1 MHNVTPQFAG
11 DSAWSRPGTP
21 QRSETIMQ
29 DLPTAANKW
38 SVVSAVVFVSA
49 LFASYL
55 VIVFT
60 VGSS

>member
-1 MHNVTPQFAG
+1 MYILPIKCIGGA
-11 DSAWSRPGTP
+11 
-21 QRSETIMQ
+21 RSSSDIIMQ